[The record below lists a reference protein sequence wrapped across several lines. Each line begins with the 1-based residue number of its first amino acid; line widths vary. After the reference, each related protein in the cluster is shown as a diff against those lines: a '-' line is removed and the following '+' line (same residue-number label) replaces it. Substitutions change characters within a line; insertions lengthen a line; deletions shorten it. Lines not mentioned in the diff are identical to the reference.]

1 MPKAPFQVRKA
12 KNETEAKANQAADS
26 PWTERL
32 ARLGLAAQ
40 GTLYAM
46 VGGLAL
52 LVAFHAGGKL
62 TDRKGALQTVAAQP
76 FGKIL
81 LGLLAVGLAGYALWR
96 FLEAFLGRK
105 IESREEEALWKRAGY
120 LGRGLLYAGTFVIT
134 VLLITGSGGGGGG
147 GKEEDRATAWVL
159 DLPLGKWIVGA
170 VGLAFLAAAGANGYQ
185 VLTQKFKEE
194 LKTGQMS
201 AAEERWIARIGVFG
215 HAARMVVF
223 GLVGIFLIR
232 AAIQYDPQEAI
243 GLDGAL
249 RKVAS
254 ADYGRYLLGAVA
266 AGLGAYGLF
275 CFLQARY
282 RKV

>member
-1 MPKAPFQVRKA
+1 
-12 KNETEAKANQAADS
+12 
-26 PWTERL
+26 
-32 ARLGLAAQ
+32 
-40 GTLYAM
+40 
-46 VGGLAL
+46 
-52 LVAFHAGGKL
+52 
-62 TDRKGALQTVAAQP
+62 
-76 FGKIL
+76 
-81 LGLLAVGLAGYALWR
+81 
-96 FLEAFLGRK
+96 
-105 IESREEEALWKRAGY
+105 
-120 LGRGLLYAGTFVIT
+120 
-134 VLLITGSGGGGGG
+134 
-147 GKEEDRATAWVL
+147 L